1 MLTSAS
7 MRKMRPF
14 AGLISGHDW
23 RSANKTIKE
32 EHMRIFLVTLILAV
46 TFFFLP
52 SFVLG
57 GQDEFKIGFEEG
69 YKSIKGEMALVPIC
83 PIAPI
88 TPIGSNDYR
97 EGIKAGM
104 TAANQDQSSGF
115 IGGSSNSSKNPQE
128 DFEAGFIEG
137 YKSIKGDM
145 TIVPICPIAPI
156 CPIGSTN
163 YREGLKAGMAAAN
176 MDSNSNSFQESSG
189 IDNGIEDNFEA
200 GFEAGFKSIKGDYS
214 IVPICP
220 IPPITPI
227 GSTPYREGIKAGI
240 KAAER

>member
-1 MLTSAS
+1 
-7 MRKMRPF
+7 MRAF
-14 AGLISGHDW
+14 LAVLF
-23 RSANKTIKE
+23 
-32 EHMRIFLVTLILAV
+32 FLVTI
-46 TFFFLP
+46 FFLP
-52 SFVLG
+52 SHVLG
-57 GQDEFKIGFEEG
+57 GQDEFKAGFEEG

-115 IGGSSNSSKNPQE
+115 MGGSSNSSRNPQE
-128 DFEAGFIEG
+128 DFEAGFVEG

-163 YREGLKAGMAAAN
+163 YREGIKAGIAAAN
-176 MDSNSNSFQESSG
+176 KDGNRNSFQGSSG
-189 IDNGIEDNFEA
+189 FDNKIEDNFEA
-200 GFEAGFKSIKGDYS
+200 GFEAGYKSIKGEYS

-227 GSTPYREGIKAGI
+227 GSTPYKEGIKAGI
-240 KAAER
+240 RAAER